1 MNWFLILS
9 IAILAIIVLG
19 VFFSSSKDEENPSSS
34 VPILEDEDELGGTDE
49 EGEVADEYEF
59 G

>member
-1 MNWFLILS
+1 MNWFLILG
-9 IAILAIIVLG
+9 IVILVVIILG
-19 VFFSSSKDEENPSSS
+19 IFFTGSKDEETPSSP

-49 EGEVADEYEF
+49 EGETADEYEF